1 MTFLKLKSHYHNIL
15 LIIAFV
21 LSFALTVAH
30 EVLAQG
36 TPPLLPPPP
45 APPPAPTTA
54 VPVIGI
60 AGGGVI
66 LLAMAAYGIYR
77 LRSYRKRDASSR
89 VSSK

>member
-36 TPPLLPPPP
+36 PLLPPPP

-77 LRSYRKRDASSR
+77 LRSYRKRNASSR